1 MKLDL
6 TQETNSGIKS
16 LSDKE
21 IIEAYNFI
29 NKLDKNEREQ
39 ITRSPMLIEK
49 YRKTIWRTIG
59 QKNADQLLDKAEE
72 SEENI

>member
-6 TQETNSGIKS
+6 TQKTNSGIKS

-21 IIEAYNFI
+21 IIEVYNFI

-49 YRKTIWRTIG
+49 YRDTIWRTIG
-59 QKNADQLLDKAEE
+59 QRNADQLFG
-72 SEENI
+72 